1 MSAQEIASILGNA
14 KKVGGGYLAS
24 CPVPSHGQGN
34 GDKNPS
40 LSITMSD
47 DGNPLFKC
55 HGGCDQHTVFSTIKE
70 MGLLPALP
78 DRPDYLDSIK
88 PMKPIPLIST
98 PVLEHEWHYTDEE
111 GISLFI
117 KQRFK
122 TFDSKGKTYKT
133 LRVMPDGTRVGKLGD
148 CRIVPYKLPDLQ
160 QATAAGRVV
169 YITEGEKAADALGSL
184 GVVATTSHAGA
195 GNWNPELNQYFAG
208 ANVVVVPDNDISGWQ
223 YAQKVVEAL
232 IPTAKSVRVLDLN
245 LSNPKEDAYEWVT
258 KYEGDR
264 QNLALM
270 AKACLVVTSLSDVQT
285 PQRLQETA
293 ETPQESEEPPKSK
306 FLVESWDSI
315 KDEPVEWLIQDILP
329 KKAFCALFA
338 PPASWKSFLAL
349 DMAEAIATGRDW
361 MGCRI
366 PQKGAV
372 LIIAGEGHGG
382 LGARVKACKIQNNSP
397 DGANL
402 YVIRSQINLRS
413 SPEEFEALINSIN
426 DLIAQIDEPL
436 QLVILDT
443 LMRMSGG
450 NFNENSSEDMGAVI
464 TQIGRIQSIFSCAI
478 MVIHHSG
485 KDVTRGLRGHSSL
498 LGAVDT
504 ELEINRLD
512 SVINSA
518 DPSVKGSGTIT
529 TTKQKDGSDSI
540 VIGFEVVL
548 IEVGTSDL
556 GFETITSL
564 AVRQNQDVA
573 KSNPKGSKNNN
584 GSGNNQR
591 IELDSLYKAIKAKGS
606 YRAVDG
612 SSRFGVSLDDWKDEF
627 WSMKGCTEDDR
638 TAFKKAWLRARERL
652 VAVNKVTI
660 GSNWVWLKST
670 IDFSTGDKGDKDV
683 YIYSDK

>member
-1 MSAQEIASILGNA
+1 MSAQGIASILGNA
-14 KKVGGGYLAS
+14 KKVGNGYLAS

-34 GDKNPS
+34 GDKHPS

-47 DGNPLFKC
+47 DGNFLFKC

-98 PVLEHEWHYTDEE
+98 PVLEHEWHYTDED

-148 CRIVPYKLPDLQ
+148 CRIVPYKLPDLR

-195 GNWNPELNQYFAG
+195 GGWNEELNQYFKD
-208 ANVVVVPDNDISGWQ
+208 ANVVIVPDNDLVGWH
-223 YAQKVVEAL
+223 YAQKVTEAL
-232 IPTAKSVRVLDLN
+232 IPFAKSVRVLDLN

-270 AKACLVVTSLSDVQT
+270 AKSCPVLKSSEEVWT
-285 PQRLQETA
+285 PQRLSLYVP
-293 ETPQESEEPPKSK
+293 ETPQEEEASKSR

-315 KDEPVEWLIQDILP
+315 KDEPVEWLIESIIP
-329 KKAFCALFA
+329 KRAFVALYA
-338 PPASWKSFLAL
+338 PPASFKSFIAL
-349 DMAEAIATGRDW
+349 DIAEAVATGREW
-361 MGCRI
+361 MGYRV
-366 PQKGAV
+366 PKKGAV
-372 LIIAGEGHGG
+372 LYIAGEGHGG
-382 LGARVKACKIQNNSP
+382 MGARVKACKIQNNSP

-402 YVIRSQINLRS
+402 YVIRAQINIRS
-413 SPEEFEALINSIN
+413 SQEDFDALVAAINE
-426 DLIAQIDEPL
+426 LIAQIDEPL
-436 QLVILDT
+436 ELIILDT

-450 NFNENSSEDMGAVI
+450 GFNENSSEDMGGFI
-464 TQIGRIQSIFSCAI
+464 TQAGKIQAIYLCA
-478 MVIHHSG
+478 MLLIHHSG
-485 KDVTRGLRGHSSL
+485 KDITKGLRGHSSL

-504 ELEINRLD
+504 ELEIQRQD

-518 DPSVKGSGTIT
+518 DSSVVGNAILTV
-529 TTKQKDGSDSI
+529 TKQKDGADSI
-540 VIGFEVVL
+540 AVGIEVVNV
-548 IEVGTSDL
+548 EVGESAL

-564 AVRQNQDVA
+564 AVRPNQEIA
-573 KSNPKGSKNNN
+573 NSKPKGTKNNS
-584 GSGNNQR
+584 GSGGNQK
-591 IELDSLYKAIKAKGS
+591 IELDSLYKSIKAKGS
-606 YRAVDG
+606 YRVVDG
-612 SSRFGVSLDDWKDEF
+612 TSRFGVSLDDWKDEF
-627 WSMKGCTEDDR
+627 WSMKGCNEDDR
-638 TAFKKAWLRARERL
+638 AAFKKAWTRARERL
-652 VAVNKVTI
+652 VAVNKVVI
-660 GSNWVWLKST
+660 GSNWVWLKPTSE
-670 IDFSTGDKGDKDV
+670 I
-683 YIYSDK
+683 